1 MRRVGPAV
9 VALLGRP
16 VRVAVAAPDTFESSV
31 GGIVRRGSTRLS
43 GRSGK
48 RQHRLLNCVF
58 KPWRLPRPYDE
69 TPARVELTERDAFAF
84 EQGLL
89 QQCMFSRRDIRSA
102 FELSETSN

>member
-43 GRSGK
+43 VDAQGSGST
-48 RQHRLLNCVF
+48 
-58 KPWRLPRPYDE
+58 D
-69 TPARVELTERDAFAF
+69 
-84 EQGLL
+84 
-89 QQCMFSRRDIRSA
+89 S
-102 FELSETSN
+102 

>member
-1 MRRVGPAV
+1 MGPAV

-16 VRVAVAAPDTFESSV
+16 VRVALAAPDTFESSV
-31 GGIVRRGSTRLS
+31 GGIVRRGSTRR
-43 GRSGK
+43 RSGK

-84 EQGLL
+84 EQGLP